1 MKKAI
6 ITIFAVS
13 SCITVLSSCSASKGD
28 IGTVAGG
35 AGGAALGYAV
45 SDSALGAAVGG
56 GAGALLGK
64 KVGESMED

>member
-1 MKKAI
+1 MGKT
-6 ITIFAVS
+6 ITTMFSVALL
-13 SCITVLSSCSASKGD
+13 TTALTSCSASKGD

-45 SDSALGAAVGG
+45 SDSMLGAAVGG

-64 KVGESMED
+64 KVGESMD